1 MRHGRGAGCL
11 ARLLR
16 ALAAARHDCAATP
29 QLLSALGGELRRQVA
44 DRAEAPAAGPDPSP
58 ARVAPPAASWN
69 ADAPG
74 SGPARISAPWD
85 AGRAAA
91 GVPAG
96 APAAAAAPGAGPGAA
111 VAPRPHGGAPLRAA
125 DVAAVLAAM
134 HAMGYRPETPT
145 LQAAAVAVLAR
156 AGAAPVADL
165 AAARA
170 ALEAFGY
177 VAGAA

>member
-1 MRHGRGAGCL
+1 
-11 ARLLR
+11 
-16 ALAAARHDCAATP
+16 
-29 QLLSALGGELRRQVA
+29 
-44 DRAEAPAAGPDPSP
+44 
-58 ARVAPPAASWN
+58 
-69 ADAPG
+69 
-74 SGPARISAPWD
+74 
-85 AGRAAA
+85 
-91 GVPAG
+91 
-96 APAAAAAPGAGPGAA
+96 

-134 HAMGYRPETPT
+134 HAMGYCPETPT

-156 AGAAPVADL
+156 TGAAPGADL

>member
-1 MRHGRGAGCL
+1 MRHGPGAGCL

-29 QLLSALGGELRRQVA
+29 QLLAALGGELRRQVA
-44 DRAEAPAAGPDPSP
+44 DCAEAPVAGPGPFIT
-58 ARVAPPAASWN
+58 RVAPPAAYGT

-74 SGPARISAPWD
+74 AGPARISAPWA

-91 GVPAG
+91 GAPAG
-96 APAAAAAPGAGPGAA
+96 AAAAAARPGAGAGAAAAPG
-111 VAPRPHGGAPLRAA
+111 PRGGAPLRVA

-156 AGAAPVADL
+156 AGAAPGADL